1 MGTFR
6 PVEMTRSLTQ
16 KRLLFSPIVK
26 TTGLCG
32 FKQEFCP
39 DKREQF
45 HQTKKEG
52 EKNAIWEGDS
62 LYQEKR
68 SDESLMNIDP
78 TMGRK
83 SATTTV
89 ESSKFSSWYVITQ
102 LFCLKKK
109 KISKEKIKYSKI
121 KKRKRKETIRTL
133 LSE

>member
-1 MGTFR
+1 
-6 PVEMTRSLTQ
+6 MTRSLTQ
-16 KRLLFSPIVK
+16 KRLLFPPIVK

-39 DKREQF
+39 DEREQF
-45 HQTKKEG
+45 HQTKKG
-52 EKNAIWEGDS
+52 GGKKCHLGGGDS

-109 KISKEKIKYSKI
+109 IQKNK
-121 KKRKRKETIRTL
+121 
-133 LSE
+133 